1 MSQKGGWTSSKRMK
15 RESAAAAAA
24 AGAAAGAAAASA
36 SRAGAGRRRPSRL
49 SIYRVP
55 RRPST
60 GKLNWGKGPF
70 PENLWTEVVYSD
82 QFQLTCTAGALQQY
96 TFAMNGLYD
105 PNLTGTGSQPRYF
118 DTLCGANTTAAP
130 YRAYVVKAARMKVM
144 AYAQGPDSA
153 GIPSVVAIS
162 GIAGTS
168 TGPSTVTEQ
177 MQRNDTNYGLLSYY
191 AGGKPIATVYRTC
204 EVAPTL
210 GVKDI
215 EDANGT
221 NAAYS
226 ANPTN
231 LAHFVVTVA
240 PLNQSTA
247 PVINLNVEIRYWVKF
262 YSLNDVVDS

>member
-1 MSQKGGWTSSKRMK
+1 MISFSSR
-15 RESAAAAAA
+15 
-24 AGAAAGAAAASA
+24 
-36 SRAGAGRRRPSRL
+36 
-49 SIYRVP
+49 
-55 RRPST
+55 
-60 GKLNWGKGPF
+60 
-70 PENLWTEVVYSD
+70 
-82 QFQLTCTAGALQQY
+82 TAGALQQY

>member
-1 MSQKGGWTSSKRMK
+1 MISFSSR
-15 RESAAAAAA
+15 
-24 AGAAAGAAAASA
+24 
-36 SRAGAGRRRPSRL
+36 
-49 SIYRVP
+49 
-55 RRPST
+55 
-60 GKLNWGKGPF
+60 
-70 PENLWTEVVYSD
+70 
-82 QFQLTCTAGALQQY
+82 TAGALQQY

-118 DTLCGANTTAAP
+118 DTLCGRTPPPRRTV
-130 YRAYVVKAARMKVM
+130 RTSSRR
-144 AYAQGPDSA
+144 PDEGDGLRPRSRFSGA
-153 GIPSVVAIS
+153 SSVVAIS

-168 TGPSTVTEQ
+168 TGPLRS
-177 MQRNDTNYGLLSYY
+177 RNRCSATTRTTGYSPTLRRWQADRHSLSDLR
-191 AGGKPIATVYRTC
+191 G
-204 EVAPTL
+204 APTL

-247 PVINLNVEIRYWVKF
+247 PVINLNVETDTG
-262 YSLNDVVDS
+262 SSSTP

>member
-1 MSQKGGWTSSKRMK
+1 
-15 RESAAAAAA
+15 
-24 AGAAAGAAAASA
+24 
-36 SRAGAGRRRPSRL
+36 
-49 SIYRVP
+49 
-55 RRPST
+55 
-60 GKLNWGKGPF
+60 
-70 PENLWTEVVYSD
+70 
-82 QFQLTCTAGALQQY
+82 
-96 TFAMNGLYD
+96 
-105 PNLTGTGSQPRYF
+105 
-118 DTLCGANTTAAP
+118 
-130 YRAYVVKAARMKVM
+130 M

-162 GIAGTS
+162 RHR
-168 TGPSTVTEQ
+168 
-177 MQRNDTNYGLLSYY
+177 RN
-191 AGGKPIATVYRTC
+191 IYRTFYGHGTDAAQRH
-204 EVAPTL
+204 ELRATLLLRRWQADRHSLSDLRVAPTL

>member
-1 MSQKGGWTSSKRMK
+1 
-15 RESAAAAAA
+15 
-24 AGAAAGAAAASA
+24 
-36 SRAGAGRRRPSRL
+36 
-49 SIYRVP
+49 
-55 RRPST
+55 
-60 GKLNWGKGPF
+60 
-70 PENLWTEVVYSD
+70 
-82 QFQLTCTAGALQQY
+82 
-96 TFAMNGLYD
+96 
-105 PNLTGTGSQPRYF
+105 
-118 DTLCGANTTAAP
+118 
-130 YRAYVVKAARMKVM
+130 M

-240 PLNQSTA
+240 PRLAPWRPDAYQSLRKG
-247 PVINLNVEIRYWVKF
+247 NRKKKKRQSSFSE
-262 YSLNDVVDS
+262 

>member
-1 MSQKGGWTSSKRMK
+1 MDFVQENEERECGCGGGGGCSGWRSCSLGFKGRGRKKAAVKAVHLPSPAPAEH
-15 RESAAAAAA
+15 REVEL
-24 AGAAAGAAAASA
+24 GQ
-36 SRAGAGRRRPSRL
+36 R
-49 SIYRVP
+49 
-55 RRPST
+55 
-60 GKLNWGKGPF
+60 PF

>member
-1 MSQKGGWTSSKRMK
+1 
-15 RESAAAAAA
+15 
-24 AGAAAGAAAASA
+24 
-36 SRAGAGRRRPSRL
+36 
-49 SIYRVP
+49 
-55 RRPST
+55 
-60 GKLNWGKGPF
+60 
-70 PENLWTEVVYSD
+70 
-82 QFQLTCTAGALQQY
+82 
-96 TFAMNGLYD
+96 
-105 PNLTGTGSQPRYF
+105 
-118 DTLCGANTTAAP
+118 
-130 YRAYVVKAARMKVM
+130 MKVM

-204 EVAPTL
+204 EVALTL

>member
-1 MSQKGGWTSSKRMK
+1 MKGDGLRP
-15 RESAAAAAA
+15 R
-24 AGAAAGAAAASA
+24 
-36 SRAGAGRRRPSRL
+36 SRFSGHPFSRCDFRHRRN
-49 SIYRVP
+49 IYR
-55 RRPST
+55 
-60 GKLNWGKGPF
+60 
-70 PENLWTEVVYSD
+70 
-82 QFQLTCTAGALQQY
+82 
-96 TFAMNGLYD
+96 TFYGH
-105 PNLTGTGSQPRYF
+105 GT
-118 DTLCGANTTAAP
+118 DAAQRHEL
-130 YRAYVVKAARMKVM
+130 RAA
-144 AYAQGPDSA
+144 
-153 GIPSVVAIS
+153 
-162 GIAGTS
+162 
-168 TGPSTVTEQ
+168 
-177 MQRNDTNYGLLSYY
+177 LSYY